1 MAQQTG
7 TYNIFIQDSNGNPQY
22 IKLQKP
28 VPAKTIKAET
38 VKILTQKSGGIAQV
52 VNSTTGN
59 IQGTTQ
65 VLKAVTIPNS
75 GKPARQ
81 LVTIP
86 VQAQIQSLI
95 KNDRS
100 GNATTKT
107 IQVASP
113 QPIVIQQG
121 NTTKQSYVAP
131 ILDASSRKRQEPEN
145 DFIPEYPIA
154 VAKRRKT
161 DKGGKG
167 LRHFSMKVCEKVRKK
182 GTTSYNEVA
191 DELVAE
197 FTDPKHLP
205 NSVDQQYDQKNIR
218 RRVYDAL
225 NVLMAMNIISKEKK
239 EIRWLGL
246 PTTSAQECINL
257 HSQKQQIATRIHH
270 KTQQLNEL
278 LLQQICYKNL
288 VTRNYEF
295 EKVRGAPGPNT
306 AIQLPFIV
314 VNADRKTSIDCSIS
328 SDKTEYVFVFNDK
341 FEIHDDFDVLKKI
354 GLTYGIENGSISSEN
369 LEKITASMPKTYEKY
384 ITKMATEP
392 ASASNGFTSDDST
405 TVDYPDCV
413 ITTPGP
419 SSNTEDI
426 GEHFMTTTHDDID
439 DYVEETT
446 DDESNISTDIEI
458 N

>member
-1 MAQQTG
+1 MAQQPG
-7 TYNIFIQDSNGNPQY
+7 TYNFVIQDTNGKPQY
-22 IKLQKP
+22 IKLQKT
-28 VPAKTIKAET
+28 VPTKTVKSET
-38 VKILTQKSGGIAQV
+38 VKILTQKSGGVTQV
-52 VNSTTGN
+52 INSSAGAN
-59 IQGTTQ
+59 IQGAQ
-65 VLKAVTIPNS
+65 VLRAVTIPSS

-86 VQAQIQSLI
+86 VKAQIQSLI
-95 KNDRS
+95 KNEKS
-100 GNATTKT
+100 GNATSKT
-107 IQVASP
+107 IQLTSP
-113 QPIVIQQG
+113 HQSVVIQQP
-121 NTTKQSYVAP
+121 NPPKPYVAP
-131 ILDASSRKRQEPEN
+131 ILDVSSRKRQEHEN
-145 DFIPEYPIA
+145 DFVPEFPA
-154 VAKRRKT
+154 TVAKRRKT

-246 PTTSAQECINL
+246 PTTSAQECLNL
-257 HSQKQQIATRIHH
+257 HSQKKQIADRIHS
-270 KTQQLNEL
+270 KTQQLNDL
-278 LLQQICYKNL
+278 LLQQISYKNL
-288 VTRNYEF
+288 VTRNFEYE
-295 EKVRGAPGPNT
+295 KIRGPPGPNT

-314 VNADRKTSIDCSIS
+314 VNSDRKTSIDCSIS

-354 GLTYGIENGSISSEN
+354 GLTYGLENGTITDEN
-369 LEKITASMPKTYEKY
+369 LEKITSTMPKAFEKY
-384 ITKMATEP
+384 ITKMAREP
-392 ASASNGFTSDDST
+392 SSLSNGFVTTDDAST
-405 TVDYPDCV
+405 VEFPNCT
-413 ITTPGP
+413 ITTAGP
-419 SSNTEDI
+419 SSSEDGSSI
-426 GEHFMTTTHDDID
+426 FAQVHEDVD
-439 DYVEETT
+439 DYIEETT
-446 DDESNISTDIEI
+446 DDESNISTDVEI